1 MLGKQL
7 ALGQTPS
14 CWPKRLQHAAAGPA
28 AAPVFVAPTGGWDEV
43 CHSKPFRVCQQYRT
57 ERKAQQDPPISP
69 PTKSA
74 SVRLNWADLS
84 SSSVPAMIFF
94 VLKRQPE
101 SFVGRCINKVRLS
114 SSLVRPSW
122 LSLHHAR
129 LLLRLRVFAGPFP
142 LLVNGNSIRALLC
155 VYTGK

>member
-1 MLGKQL
+1 VCVVLVSLVMLLGKQL

-114 SSLVRPSW
+114 ISLVVH
-122 LSLHHAR
+122 L
-129 LLLRLRVFAGPFP
+129 GFP
-142 LLVNGNSIRALLC
+142 CIMPGCCCGC
-155 VYTGK
+155 VYLLARFRS